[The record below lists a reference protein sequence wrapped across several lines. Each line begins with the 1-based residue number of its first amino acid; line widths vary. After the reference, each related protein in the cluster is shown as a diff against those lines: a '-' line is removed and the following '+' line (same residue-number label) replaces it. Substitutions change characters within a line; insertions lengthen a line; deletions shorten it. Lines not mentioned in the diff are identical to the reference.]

1 MKYKH
6 IIVLFLIGCIFW
18 LIGALIRLMHWPFG
32 HEILTFS
39 TFIQIIS
46 IVILIVKLLKNNDI
60 NSKLNQ

>member
-6 IIVLFLIGCIFW
+6 IIVLFLIGCVFW
-18 LIGALIRLMHWPFG
+18 LIGALMRLMHWPFS

-46 IVILIVKLLKNNDI
+46 IIILIVKLLKNKDI
-60 NSKLNQ
+60 NSRLNQ

>member
-18 LIGALIRLMHWPFG
+18 LFGALIRLMHWPYG
-32 HEILTFS
+32 QEIITFS

-46 IVILIVKLLKNNDI
+46 IIILIVKLLNNKDI
-60 NSKLNQ
+60 NSRLNQ